1 MKCQRNDLRNKG
13 FSLIE
18 LLVGLLIT
26 GILMAT
32 VTSVLLMAQK
42 VYTRGGDISY
52 KEGTVTNTETNLQNL
67 LAVATEV
74 HLLGAPKTDDEESY
88 SIGFNTE
95 GLCQEFSTT
104 TTVDGSGNKQY
115 SKTVTAVPHLSEIE
129 VKATNNK
136 TTILNYKLIPKDNTM
151 STLSGGTVMNNINI
165 FKDNQPELE
174 VATQANLLNE
184 NGAKLKESGN
194 GQHYLVLTFKPI
206 NGGSVVPESGI
217 NDILEDTGVFVGNWD
232 KLIAYAKT
240 LPEQGYQFQENGE
253 EDGSVYTDS
262 TGTYVTAN
270 KMYVGSD
277 YVLKYTTARDY
288 YNWFSPDSVGFI
300 KISETTRVITA
311 DDYDIDPA
319 TWQNW
324 KAGKAPRRG
333 DLYLYK
339 GVYYIWQANSSYD
352 DCTQDPTKD
361 VNWLK
366 LISAPLQF
374 R

>member
-1 MKCQRNDLRNKG
+1 MKCQRNGLRNKG
-13 FSLIE
+13 FTLIE

-32 VTSVLLMAQK
+32 VTSVLLIAQK

-88 SIGFNTE
+88 SIGFNTD
-95 GLCQEFSTT
+95 GVCQEFSTIE
-104 TTVDGSGNKQY
+104 TVDGSGNKQY
-115 SKTVTAVPHLSEIE
+115 SKTVTGVPHLSEIE

-136 TTILNYKLIPKDNTM
+136 MTILNYKLIPKDNTM

-165 FKDNQPELE
+165 IKDNQPDPE
-174 VATQANLLNE
+174 VASQANLLNE
-184 NGAKLKESGN
+184 KGAKLKESGN
-194 GQHYLVLTFKPI
+194 DQHYLVLTFKPI
-206 NGGSVVPESGI
+206 NSGVVVPGVGI
-217 NDILEDTGVFVGNWD
+217 NDILEGKGVFVGNWD

-240 LPEQGYQFQENGE
+240 LPEQGYQFSKNGE

-270 KMYVGSD
+270 KMYVGRD
-277 YVLKYTTARDY
+277 YVVKYTTAKDY
-288 YNWFSPDSVGFI
+288 YNWFKPDSVGFI

-352 DCTQDPTKD
+352 DCTQDPAKD

>member
-13 FSLIE
+13 FTLIE

-88 SIGFNTE
+88 SIGFNPE

-115 SKTVTAVPHLSEIE
+115 SKTVTSVPHLSEIE

-174 VATQANLLNE
+174 VTTQANLLNV

-206 NGGSVVPESGI
+206 NGGTVVPSTSI
-217 NDILEDTGVFVGNWD
+217 NEILEDKGVKVGSWD
-232 KLIAYAKT
+232 KLIAYARQPKSAT
-240 LPEQGYQFQENGE
+240 DSTPKCYQFTNAEN
-253 EDGSVYTDS
+253 GSVYSDS

-270 KMYVGSD
+270 SKYVGST
-277 YVLKYTTARDY
+277 YVTTKTTAEDY
-288 YNWFSPDSVGFI
+288 QMTV
-300 KISETTRVITA
+300 
-311 DDYDIDPA
+311 PA
-319 TWQNW
+319 TN
-324 KAGKAPRRG
+324 
-333 DLYLYK
+333 LYEPFF
-339 GVYYIWQANSSYD
+339 Q
-352 DCTQDPTKD
+352 
-361 VNWLK
+361 
-366 LISAPLQF
+366 
-374 R
+374 

>member
-13 FSLIE
+13 FTLTE

-42 VYTRGGDISY
+42 VYTRSGDISY

-88 SIGFNTE
+88 SIGFNTD

-165 FKDNQPELE
+165 FKDNQPERE
-174 VATQANLLNE
+174 VTTQANLLNV
-184 NGAKLKESGN
+184 NGAKLKESEN

-206 NGGSVVPESGI
+206 NSGTVVPGAGI
-217 NDILEDTGVFVGNWD
+217 NGLLKDKGVIVGSWD
-232 KLIAYAKT
+232 KMFAKAKVNY
-240 LPEQGYQFQENGE
+240 GYLLRPNGA
-253 EDGSVYTDS
+253 VYTDS
-262 TGTYVTAN
+262 SGTYVTGDLQYISESFAKTDPLASTYNTNTGGAN
-270 KMYVGSD
+270 
-277 YVLKYTTARDY
+277 
-288 YNWFSPDSVGFI
+288 SVTFI
-300 KISETTRVITA
+300 KISEASRFITA
-311 DDYDIDPA
+311 ADYETDAYRLDRGFK
-319 TWQNW
+319 W
-324 KAGKAPRRG
+324 KDGQRPRLG
-333 DLYLYK
+333 DLYIYNNAIY
-339 GVYYIWQANSSYD
+339 VWQRLSTYEMP
-352 DCTQDPTKD
+352 QDPETD

-366 LISAPLQF
+366 LVSAPEEFQ
-374 R
+374 